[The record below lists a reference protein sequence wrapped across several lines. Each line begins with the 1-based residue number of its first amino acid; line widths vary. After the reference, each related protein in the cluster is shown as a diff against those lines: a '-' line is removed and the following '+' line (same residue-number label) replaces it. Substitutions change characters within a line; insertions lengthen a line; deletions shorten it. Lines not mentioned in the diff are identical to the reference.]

1 MILPDFRLTRLLI
14 YSFVLPLLVEAIF
27 IVLPVYSLPPS
38 QKESDT
44 TNSVSLISDTTIL
57 EHFQKGDSNQPSGAW
72 LAFQRLLKAGSDA
85 RPQID
90 QLINSK
96 ASGSKLY
103 GAILL
108 LQIDRA
114 KAINLLKSWQNDK
127 SRVLLSNGCSK
138 EETTLGD
145 LSKRLLKGEQLV
157 MLRDPN

>member
-1 MILPDFRLTRLLI
+1 MNKSKSRLVRLLTF
-14 YSFVLPLLVEAIF
+14 SFVLTPLAGAMV
-27 IVLPVYSLPPS
+27 IVSPANSLPPS
-38 QKESDT
+38 QKVSGT
-44 TNSVSLISDTTIL
+44 TDSVSLISDTTIL
-57 EHFQKGDSNQPSGAW
+57 EHFQKGDSNQPSGVW
-72 LAFQRLLKAGSDA
+72 LAFQKLLKAGSDA

-90 QLINSK
+90 QLIKSK

-114 KAINLLKSWQNDK
+114 KATNLLKSWQSDN

-145 LSKRLLKGEQLV
+145 ISKRLLKGEQLV
-157 MLRDPN
+157 MLRNPN

>member
-1 MILPDFRLTRLLI
+1 MNNPKSRLVRLLI
-14 YSFVLPLLVEAIF
+14 FSFVLAPLAGAIS
-27 IVLPVYSLPPS
+27 IVSPVYSLPPS
-38 QKESDT
+38 QNTSGITD
-44 TNSVSLISDTTIL
+44 SVSLISDTTIL

-72 LAFQRLLKAGSDA
+72 LAFQKLLKAGSDA
-85 RPQID
+85 RLQID
-90 QLINSK
+90 QLIKSK

-114 KAINLLKSWQNDK
+114 KATNLLKSWQSDN
-127 SRVLLSNGCSK
+127 SRVLLSNGCAK
-138 EETTLGD
+138 EETTLGE